1 VEVLLTVVLNL
12 TLKVLLPISVS
23 GGFRLNSVSMPE
35 PESPPLKDLITAGVK
50 KMNPK
55 LSLKSLS
62 VGGNALAAE
71 FPQTAESEHLN

>member
-1 VEVLLTVVLNL
+1 
-12 TLKVLLPISVS
+12 
-23 GGFRLNSVSMPE
+23 LNSVSMLE
-35 PESPPLKDLITAGVK
+35 PESPPLKDLNTAGVK